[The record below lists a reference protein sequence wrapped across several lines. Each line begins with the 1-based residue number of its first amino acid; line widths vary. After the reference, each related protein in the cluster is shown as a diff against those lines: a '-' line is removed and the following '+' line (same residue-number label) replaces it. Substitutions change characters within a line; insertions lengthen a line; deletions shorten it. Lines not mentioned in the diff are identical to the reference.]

1 MRSAVSLPSV
11 CVRACMRATNN
22 DQVDKRLVCT
32 FAVIYVASILMA
44 WVNVEAKILLVV
56 TVIFW

>member
-1 MRSAVSLPSV
+1 MSLPSV